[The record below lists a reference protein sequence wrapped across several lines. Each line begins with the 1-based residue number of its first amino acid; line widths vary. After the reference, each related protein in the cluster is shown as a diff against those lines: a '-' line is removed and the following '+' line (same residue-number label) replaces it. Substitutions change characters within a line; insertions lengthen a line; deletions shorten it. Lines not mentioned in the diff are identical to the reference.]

1 METVK
6 LVGELN
12 LIVDATKRNT
22 MAQEPKVVYA
32 QLADSD
38 DFEEPEDENAEILNG
53 NEDSLILDMPVRR
66 KRKLPADP

>member
-1 METVK
+1 

-32 QLADSD
+32 
-38 DFEEPEDENAEILNG
+38 
-53 NEDSLILDMPVRR
+53 
-66 KRKLPADP
+66 